1 MVKKRL
7 LTAPIAKKWFYLL
20 SFSIPLLAVFLYF
33 ALAHSFPF
41 GNSSLLTTDLG
52 QEYIDFYQY
61 YRRVLLGHPDQF
73 FYSFSSSLGGP
84 MLGTWAYYLLS
95 PLNLILLVTPGK
107 WITVGVWLMTALKL
121 GLTGFTMFYFLDHRP
136 QSKRLNNEWQLALS
150 LAYALCGYTT
160 AYQLNIMWLDGVILL
175 PIILL
180 GLEYLV
186 TQGKFWTYLWS
197 LSLAILTNYYI
208 GYMLCLFSVLYFIYL
223 LILHW
228 PAQQRGRIIA
238 RFSFSSLL
246 AGGLNTWLL
255 LPNLLELR
263 ASKATYN
270 ASKMIWR
277 FEYNPLQL
285 IPKLM
290 LGSYSFDQMSSGQA
304 NIFTG
309 TIVLFLAILF
319 FLLRNIPHRQKIAA
333 GVLTVFLLLS
343 FCLEPLDLLW
353 HGGQFPVWYPS
364 RFSFIFSAWLI
375 ILAVTSLT
383 HRQNLQLW
391 QVGILG
397 GVLVAWLGYLFFNQN
412 QIDYLKPINLAF
424 TCFFAIVSF
433 FLIMFYF
440 STSPRAL
447 LRFALAIVLMG
458 EMLINYQAS
467 LQQISYTR
475 QSEYWSYTGLL
486 SKAIKQVDAQD
497 IQQHR
502 LEKTFNRTNDD
513 PFQFG
518 YAGGQTFNS
527 MLDPIIG
534 KFYDQIGQAAGDN
547 FVNYKYGTQ
556 ITDSLLGYHTWLTTN
571 TAVNQELPELPDL
584 SAGLTTTSF
593 RPDVSSYELVKNTG
607 AVSIYQNPNAL
618 NYVFAAN
625 QQITKTQLLD
635 NQPVTNQERI
645 IAGLTGT
652 NAYQPLYSLVNFD
665 QVKLT
670 NLTRDTPT
678 PAAVYTRKMSELPG
692 SVTFTFTP
700 TTNNS
705 YYLSLGNALDS
716 DQITI
721 TVNDENVPI
730 NENFRSAILLNVAR
744 REIGKKIKI
753 TISLKKNQVYLQ
765 NINLYQLDQATV
777 NQRFKQLKNG
787 NAKLT
792 TVKGDQLS
800 GTIKLNKKQML
811 MTTIPANAGW
821 HLYIDG
827 QEHATTKVLK
837 TFLGAKV
844 SPGQHQFEFKFRP
857 VGWQAG
863 WIITLVSALIIAAIL
878 LQQKLRPRR
887 FFNPK
892 RLRKMK
898 KTVS

>member
-1 MVKKRL
+1 MIKKRI
-7 LTAPIAKKWFYLL
+7 TAKPISEKWFYGL
-20 SFSIPLLAVFLYF
+20 SFAIPLLAVFIYF

-95 PLNLILLVTPGK
+95 PLNLILLLTPGK
-107 WITVGVWLMTALKL
+107 WLTVGVWLMTAIKL
-121 GLTGFTMFYFLDHRP
+121 GLTGWTMFYFLDHRP
-136 QSKRLNNEWQLALS
+136 QHAYLHHEWQLALS

-175 PIILL
+175 PLIML

-186 TQGKFWTYLWS
+186 NRGKYWTYLWT

-208 GYMLCLFSVLYFIYL
+208 GYMLCLFSVLYFSYL
-223 LILHW
+223 MISNW
-228 PAQQRGRIIA
+228 SANKRGTIIA
-238 RFSFSSLL
+238 RFSLSSLL
-246 AGGLNTWLL
+246 AGSLNVWLL

-277 FEYNPLQL
+277 FQYNPLKL

-309 TIVLFLAILF
+309 TIVLFLALLF
-319 FLLRNIPHRQKIAA
+319 FLLRAIPGRQKLAA
-333 GVLTVFLLLS
+333 GGITLFLLLS

-375 ILAVTSLT
+375 ILASSALA
-383 HRQNLQLW
+383 HRQNLRLW
-391 QVGILG
+391 QVGVLG
-397 GVLVAWLGYLFFNQN
+397 GFMVAWLGYLFFNQN

-440 STSPRAL
+440 SAPPRNL
-447 LRFALAIVLMG
+447 LRFALAIVLIS
-458 EMLINYQAS
+458 ELLINYQAS

-486 SKAIKQVDAQD
+486 NNALKEVNPKRLQTQ
-497 IQQHR
+497 R

-556 ITDSLLGYHTWLTTN
+556 ITDSLLGYQTWLTTN
-571 TAVNQELPELPDL
+571 PAINQELPELPDL

-593 RPDVSSYELVKNTG
+593 RPDVASYELVKNTG
-607 AVSIYQNPNAL
+607 AVSIYQNTNAL

-625 QQITKTQLLD
+625 QAITKTSLLD

-645 IAGLTGT
+645 LAGLTGT
-652 NAYQPLYSLVNFD
+652 NSYQPLYSLVNFD

-678 PAAVYTRKMSELPG
+678 PAAVYTRKMNELPG

-705 YYLSLGNALDS
+705 YYLSLGSVVNS
-716 DQITI
+716 DQISL

-730 NENFRSAILLNVAR
+730 NENFRAAILLNVAR
-744 REIGKKIKI
+744 REIGKKINI

-765 NINLYQLDQATV
+765 NINLYQLDQTTV
-777 NQRFKQLKNG
+777 NQRFKQLKSG

-792 TVKGDQLS
+792 TVKGDQLA
-800 GTIKLNKKQML
+800 GTIKLNKNQLL
-811 MTTIPANAGW
+811 MTTIPANTGW
-821 HLYIDG
+821 QLYVDG
-827 QEHATTKVLK
+827 QKQPTQKVLK
-837 TFLGAKV
+837 TFLGVKL
-844 SPGQHQFEFKFRP
+844 STGKHQFEFKFQP
-857 VGWQAG
+857 VGWLTG
-863 WIITLVSALIIAAIL
+863 WIITLVSALIIAAL
-878 LQQKLRPRR
+878 WLKEQATSQQGLTFKWRQ
-887 FFNPK
+887 
-892 RLRKMK
+892 RLK
-898 KTVS
+898 K